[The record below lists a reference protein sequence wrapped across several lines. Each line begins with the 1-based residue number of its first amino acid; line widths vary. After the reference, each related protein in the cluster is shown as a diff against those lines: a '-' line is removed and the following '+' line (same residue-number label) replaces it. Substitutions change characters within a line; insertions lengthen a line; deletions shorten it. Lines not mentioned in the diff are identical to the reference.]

1 VPPPPYRH
9 DESPGL
15 HDSLVCPAACPGL
28 RKHREGHL
36 RLTTGR
42 QHHKFG
48 AVIRATAPA
57 SHHAKEFITAT
68 ITSSSLSEREAASWT
83 RYVVYAE
90 ELEPEPEI
98 RSPCVLGSYRAF
110 PSQGSHSAIYIWRLT
125 ISQQPTN
132 FWLDVYNTSH
142 VFDTPDLIQKL
153 AIFSEAQQTIE
164 RPQRTGSEALEES
177 LLFLHVQAAADFFST
192 NRTLMNSPPAVDVEL
207 ILDPYLASAFPR
219 SLLPT
224 AVYIVALAVG
234 SWVLSG
240 MIWKRLFSSTNKPH
254 ND

>member
-1 VPPPPYRH
+1 MNLQACMTVLFVLLLAQAYANTEKVIFVSPP
-9 DESPGL
+9 
-15 HDSLVCPAACPGL
+15 
-28 RKHREGHL
+28 
-36 RLTTGR
+36 
-42 QHHKFG
+42 
-48 AVIRATAPA
+48 AV
-57 SHHAKEFITAT
+57 S
-68 ITSSSLSEREAASWT
+68 ITSSGPSFEQLHLPHITPKNSSLRLSLPA
-83 RYVVYAE
+83 
-90 ELEPEPEI
+90 
-98 RSPCVLGSYRAF
+98 AF
-110 PSQGSHSAIYIWRLT
+110 PSEKQSRGLDTWYMLRSLNP
-125 ISQQPTN
+125 SQRYEVRVCWAATQPTN